1 MKNESGK
8 LNIITLFFML
18 LIIIIIVLLFSVV
31 ILVNINRKQEAEIKN
46 LNDTIQTVEA
56 KLDQAESKLESVADI
71 IGNDKKSTD
80 TNSNTFSTNELTNNQ

>member
-31 ILVNINRKQEAEIKN
+31 ILVNKNKEQEAEIKN
-46 LNDTIQTVEA
+46 LNDKIQTVDAQLSE
-56 KLDQAESKLESVADI
+56 AESKLKTVSSI
-71 IGNDKKSTD
+71 IGNDNSNESQNTTD
-80 TNSNTFSTNELTNNQ
+80 GNTFSID

>member
-31 ILVNINRKQEAEIKN
+31 ILVNKNEKQEAEINN

-56 KLDQAESKLESVADI
+56 QLSEAERKLKTVSSI
-71 IGNDKKSTD
+71 IGNDNSNGSQNTTD
-80 TNSNTFSTNELTNNQ
+80 GNTFSID

>member
-56 KLDQAESKLESVADI
+56 QLSEAESKLKTVSSI
-71 IGNDKKSTD
+71 IGNDNSNESKNTTD
-80 TNSNTFSTNELTNNQ
+80 GNTFSID

>member
-31 ILVNINRKQEAEIKN
+31 ILVNKNRKQEAEIDN

-56 KLDQAESKLESVADI
+56 QLSEAESKLKTVSSI
-71 IGNDKKSTD
+71 IGND
-80 TNSNTFSTNELTNNQ
+80 NSNESKNTTEGNTFSID

>member
-31 ILVNINRKQEAEIKN
+31 ILVNKNRKQEAEIDN

-56 KLDQAESKLESVADI
+56 QLSEAESKLKTVSSI
-71 IGNDKKSTD
+71 IGNN
-80 TNSNTFSTNELTNNQ
+80 NSNESPNTTEGNTFSID

>member
-56 KLDQAESKLESVADI
+56 QLSEAESKLKTVSSI
-71 IGNDKKSTD
+71 IGND
-80 TNSNTFSTNELTNNQ
+80 NSNESKNTTEGNTFSID

>member
-31 ILVNINRKQEAEIKN
+31 GLVNINRKQEAEIKN

-56 KLDQAESKLESVADI
+56 QLSTAESKLKTVSSI
-71 IGNDKKSTD
+71 IGNDNSNESQNTTD
-80 TNSNTFSTNELTNNQ
+80 GNTFSID

>member
-31 ILVNINRKQEAEIKN
+31 ILVNKNKDQEAEIKN
-46 LNDTIQTVEA
+46 LNDKIQTVEA
-56 KLDQAESKLESVADI
+56 QLSEAESKLKTVSSI
-71 IGNDKKSTD
+71 IGNDNSNESQNTTD
-80 TNSNTFSTNELTNNQ
+80 GNTFSID